1 MTEVLMEYPDDQLVI
16 STIEILVTTLA
27 RFERTVGLR
36 TMSHLTSNINIPD
49 ATETM
54 KFVGTLSDKMMLV
67 ETNYDRQFSNRWVN
81 GAAGQQSLLATSI
94 QLATDK
100 SGGQIIVK
108 EVGNVAYWFEQA
120 NQYQEAKAI
129 YQALVDSANDRL
141 DSAATATALRLGENG
156 ISRCNL
162 INQKLTIQGTST
174 NGEAINPDDYKDRV
188 LILIFW
194 SANAPSSLAT
204 MRDFHKSSRSLVT
217 SNKIKV
223 LAICMD
229 KNLDRSV
236 EEILKTIPNFSTVF
250 INTGSQNSILQQ
262 CPITN
267 VPHALAI
274 NHFGEVDDVNVPL
287 DELQT
292 AAEYLATKRFD
303 SR

>member
-1 MTEVLMEYPDDQLVI
+1 
-16 STIEILVTTLA
+16 
-27 RFERTVGLR
+27 
-36 TMSHLTSNINIPD
+36 
-49 ATETM
+49 
-54 KFVGTLSDKMMLV
+54 
-67 ETNYDRQFSNRWVN
+67 
-81 GAAGQQSLLATSI
+81 
-94 QLATDK
+94 
-100 SGGQIIVK
+100 
-108 EVGNVAYWFEQA
+108 
-120 NQYQEAKAI
+120 
-129 YQALVDSANDRL
+129 
-141 DSAATATALRLGENG
+141 
-156 ISRCNL
+156 
-162 INQKLTIQGTST
+162 
-174 NGEAINPDDYKDRV
+174 
-188 LILIFW
+188 
-194 SANAPSSLAT
+194 